1 MRVWMFF
8 VLILSGAKRLVLAC
22 RPAAISTSDPVLL
35 ITGGIGRNKQG
46 DKSTELTSVEV
57 LTPSGVP
64 LPCTVPPLPASRYDH
79 TQDGLV
85 ACGGYG
91 STAVLTT
98 CVTLTGSGW
107 QESHQLQEER
117 ALHVSWRSPAGL
129 LLMGGHSNL
138 TTELLTNT
146 GSSSS
151 PSFDLEYYT
160 L

>member
-35 ITGGIGRNKQG
+35 ITGGR

-91 STAVLTT
+91 STAVLTS

-107 QESHQLQEER
+107 QESHQHQEER